1 MKRTKLIA
9 VLLAAAMLASC
20 GKVPAE
26 ETTEETAKEVTEE
39 TTEEEAADEEE
50 ETTSSA
56 PAEAV
61 TDISEF
67 ASLAPGSLL
76 IFGEYE
82 GEPIEWIVLENE
94 ADEIYCLSKDIVS
107 QQPYEADGN
116 VLLWN
121 DSTLCYWLNSTFFE
135 EAFTDEEKVR
145 IERASDTIAPEVSSD
160 YRIYLLNRLDFST
173 YRDIFEQYPVGQY
186 WWLRSR
192 GDNATGV
199 ADCCNTSGELCFDCI
214 SCSAGSGVRPV
225 MTIYIGD
232 DENRLDPEALIPL
245 PEPTP
250 VPTPTSRPTP
260 APTPTPIPDDRS
272 YFDGIVTTEYTDL
285 GTSYRFP
292 HINIDTDEINALN
305 QKIKDDVYVWDDGTV
320 MENPVY
326 TSLKFS
332 VYHYFDGIYS
342 VVIDYNYDG
351 WGGYYKAYTFNSEGH
366 ILTPDEVLA
375 LAGLTA
381 DGFYDAAADATQT
394 YINETFTG
402 EDGVAPAV
410 GHAPNPDWSGYG
422 EFSMAMEED
431 FSHDVLNVNMTMF
444 FDNDGNFI
452 IVQPIMAV
460 ADPHDCEPFITVPGG
475 QRVDISVGRD

>member
-1 MKRTKLIA
+1 MKRTKLVAI
-9 VLLAAAMLASC
+9 LMAASMLASC

-39 TTEEEAADEEE
+39 TTEEEATDEEE
-50 ETTSSA
+50 ETVSSA
-56 PAEAV
+56 PADSV

-67 ASLAPGSLL
+67 SSLTPGSLF

-94 ADEIYCLSKDIVS
+94 ADEIYCLSRDIVS
-107 QQPYEADGN
+107 QQPYESDGN

-199 ADCCNTSGELCFDCI
+199 ADCCNTSGELCFDCL
-214 SCSAGSGVRPV
+214 SCLAGSGVRPV

-232 DENRLDPEALIPL
+232 DEDRLDPEALIPL

-260 APTPTPIPDDRS
+260 SPTPTPIPDDRS

-305 QKIKDDVYVWDDGTV
+305 QKIKDDVFVAWDGSVWDH
-320 MENPVY
+320 PAY
-326 TSLKFS
+326 TRLNFS
-332 VYHYFDGIYS
+332 VYHCFDGIYS
-342 VVIDYNYDG
+342 VVIDYNDEGWDG
-351 WGGYYKAYTFNSEGH
+351 HYTAYTFNTDGH
-366 ILTPDEVLA
+366 ILTSDEVLS

-381 DGFYDAAADATQT
+381 DGFYTAAADATQT
-394 YINETFTG
+394 YINTRYTG
-402 EDGVAPAV
+402 DDGVAPV
-410 GHAPNPDWSGYG
+410 IDHAPNPEWG
-422 EFSMAMEED
+422 EYNQYADFLVED
-431 FSHDVLNVNMTMF
+431 FSTDSINVNMTMF
-444 FDNDGNFI
+444 FDNEGHFI
-452 IVQPIMAV
+452 IVQPIMAI
-460 ADPHDCEPFITVPGG
+460 ADGHDCEPFIAVPSGERITILIG
-475 QRVDISVGRD
+475 AD

>member
-26 ETTEETAKEVTEE
+26 EKEEE
-39 TTEEEAADEEE
+39 TTEEVTEEEAVEEEE

-67 ASLAPGSLL
+67 ASLTPGSLFV
-76 IFGEYE
+76 FGEYE

-232 DENRLDPEALIPL
+232 DEDRLDPEALIPL

-250 VPTPTSRPTP
+250 IPTPS
-260 APTPTPIPDDRS
+260 PTPTPVPEVTS
-272 YFDGIVTTEYTDL
+272 YFDGLVTTEYTDL
-285 GTSYRFP
+285 GDRYRFP

-305 QKIKDDVYVWDDGTV
+305 QKIRDDVYVWEDGTV
-320 MENPVY
+320 TDYPAY
-326 TSLKFS
+326 TSLSFS

-342 VVIDYNYDG
+342 VVINYNYDG
-351 WGGYYKAYTFNSEGH
+351 WGGYYEAYTFNSEGH
-366 ILTPDEVLA
+366 VLTPDEVLA

-394 YINETFTG
+394 YINETYTG

-410 GHAPNPDWSGYG
+410 GYAPNPEWEYYDLFR
-422 EFSMAMEED
+422 EAMEED
-431 FSHDVLNVNMTMF
+431 FSHDTINVNMTMF

-452 IVQPIMAV
+452 IVQPIMAI